1 MKKLLIVLL
10 GVFVFSNIGYNQKHY
25 GNGVTIFD
33 TPAEYKT
40 VYEESEKGYQQFLK
54 DFVNFIQTDIVD
66 KVNKQKN
73 VEAEV
78 HRYDAGDA
86 PAWVYNNYSFADDMD
101 LISYYELNTLTG
113 GITAC
118 NLFISYDKNWHSKV
132 VTVRFS
138 EVNWQSEKNRDG
150 EYTFDNGGRL
160 LRHNYSKIAHY
171 YINADDSRS
180 IFSDFKLF
188 ILDKNIR
195 KAVLIEN

>member
-33 TPAEYKT
+33 PPAESKT
-40 VYEESEKGYQQFLK
+40 VYEESDKGYQQFLK

-78 HRYDAGDA
+78 HRYDAGNA
-86 PAWVYNNYSFADDMD
+86 PAWVLNNHTFAKEYD
-101 LISYYELNTLTG
+101 LISYYEFNKVTDE
-113 GITAC
+113 ITVC
-118 NLFISYDKNWHSKV
+118 NLFISYDKNWNSKV

-138 EVNWQSEKNRDG
+138 EERWIP
-150 EYTFDNGGRL
+150 NGNGVHF
-160 LRHNYSKIAHY
+160 LRHLDSKIAHY